1 MDRIL
6 NNGQVSGTICFIG
19 MPKAAEDKYPL
30 TVIIAI
36 DNSYWD
42 YATKQKVKP
51 EKGIFVPVK
60 FWGPKRNYLMKII
73 SVGDLAVGD
82 KLTCSYSLFNSIID
96 GVNYTEICA
105 KGLEIILG
113 RRSRK
118 NSNAQ
123 IEAAVAEL
131 PGDEPGSD
139 VQQAMAAMTKADAVL
154 ADA

>member
-6 NNGQVSGTICFIG
+6 NNGQVSGTICFLG
-19 MPKAAEDKYPL
+19 MPKAADDKFPL

-51 EKGIFVPVK
+51 EKGIYVPVK

-82 KLTCSYSLFNSIID
+82 KLTCSYSLFNSVIASC
-96 GVNYTEICA
+96 NYTEICA
-105 KGLEIILG
+105 KGVEIILG
-113 RRSRK
+113 RRCRK
-118 NSNAQ
+118 NSNQ
-123 IEAAVAEL
+123 EIETTIASLA
-131 PGDEPGSD
+131 GDEPGSD
-139 VQQAMAAMTKADAVL
+139 VQVAMNSMVNADSVL
-154 ADA
+154 VDA